1 VAYSPFEEVVL
12 PGIAAAACKAFV
24 PAVVAACKA
33 SVPAVVAACKAFV
46 PLAAA
51 ACKAFVSVA
60 VAAYLAVVEASILE
74 VVYSL
79 PGGSALIAV
88 LERRLILGSA
98 ALWTMKTFLA
108 AAVVAAVAAVAAV
121 TIDVH
126 SYRFTTFFQ
135 LLRYSA
141 PYSMNQCIA

>member
-12 PGIAAAACKAFV
+12 PGI
-24 PAVVAACKA
+24 VVAACKA
-33 SVPAVVAACKAFV
+33 SVPAVVAARKASV
-46 PLAAA
+46 PAAAA
-51 ACKAFVSVA
+51 ACKAFVPVVVAARKASVPVVAAACKAFVLVA
-60 VAAYLAVVEASILE
+60 VAAYLAVVEVSILE

-79 PGGSALIAV
+79 PGGSALSPV

-98 ALWTMKTFLA
+98 DLLA
-108 AAVVAAVAAVAAV
+108 AAVVAVVAAVVAV

-135 LLRYSA
+135 FLR
-141 PYSMNQCIA
+141 PIQ